1 MPQITAQIGGSCWLQ
16 LAPGAPTR
24 RSASRRCG
32 SVCAAAR
39 SGAFQRRNLDL
50 LLSLAASAVTARA
63 RRCQPSP
70 APARAAGRSIRP
82 LCGSAVCLS
91 TRAARCVVLAVRRSR
106 GGPRGRAR
114 PWWASPRDH
123 RDRDDGGQDADQG
136 GAYQHQLDFCGIG
149 TDPHATESSGNM

>member
-1 MPQITAQIGGSCWLQ
+1 M
-16 LAPGAPTR
+16 
-24 RSASRRCG
+24 RSTSRRCG

-50 LLSLAASAVTARA
+50 LLSLAASALTARA
-63 RRCQPSP
+63 RRCPPSP

-123 RDRDDGGQDADQG
+123 RDHRGDGGQDADG
-136 GAYQHQLDFCGIG
+136 GDAERHLLVLYGGPADGVFADVSEGVRLD
-149 TDPHATESSGNM
+149 